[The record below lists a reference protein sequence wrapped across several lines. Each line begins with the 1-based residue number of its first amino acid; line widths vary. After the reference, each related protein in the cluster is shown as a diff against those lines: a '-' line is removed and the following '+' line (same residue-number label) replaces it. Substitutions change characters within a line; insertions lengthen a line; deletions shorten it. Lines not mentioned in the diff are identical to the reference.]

1 MNDRHDTMQEPAAP
15 RIGDYALIGDCRTGA
30 LVSRHGDIDWLCL
43 PRFDSSSVFAAIL
56 GGREHGRWELHPTDQ
71 EATATRRYDG
81 DTFTLITRW
90 ESGHGVAEVH
100 DLMPMDHRR
109 LDVVRRADLL
119 RRIVGISGEVEFTQR
134 LTMRFD
140 YARSLPWVRQVGTDD
155 APALLATAGPDAV
168 ILRGAALDAS
178 DHVHTGTVLVHA
190 GRHVDLS
197 LTWFPSHHEPPSP
210 LSGDTAIERT
220 QRWWQKWAERIQVQG
235 PHAEPVRRSLLV
247 LRALSHYDTGG
258 IVAALTT
265 SLPEQLGG
273 SRNWDYRYVWLRDA
287 ALALQVLI
295 DHDYVDAAQHWRGW
309 LLRAIAGDPEQLRI
323 MYGTAGERDLF
334 ERELPHLPGHA
345 GSAPVRIGNAASD
358 QYQGDVIG
366 EVMIALDAARRAGLR
381 ESPFSWALQ
390 RALLHRLVQDHDRP
404 DHGIWEVRGEPRMF
418 THSRVM
424 MWAALDCG
432 VRAVRAFGLDG
443 PDTLWETIRDRLR
456 AEIDTEGVS
465 ADGHFTQYYGTE
477 EVDAA
482 LLLLPAAGY
491 CAPDDPRMSKT
502 VKRIEDTLMRRGFLY
517 RYRTNGIDG
526 IDETENAFLACSFWL
541 VEQYAATGRV
551 READA
556 LMDRLCHTHND
567 VSLFAEEYDVDR
579 GQLTGNIPQAFSH
592 LTLVRA
598 ATALERAQRQPNG

>member
-1 MNDRHDTMQEPAAP
+1 
-15 RIGDYALIGDCRTGA
+15 
-30 LVSRHGDIDWLCL
+30 
-43 PRFDSSSVFAAIL
+43 VFAAIL

-71 EATATRRYDG
+71 EATATRRYDR